1 MAVAGHGITR
11 RSFVVGSLGALA
23 ALSRSP
29 FAFAAPSSTAQYVSR
44 PDLTPPVL
52 SVAKRD
58 PGAADGY
65 VFVAPFAGDKN
76 GTAMIVDDAGNPVW
90 IRQSRSLI
98 MNFRVQQ
105 LDGRP
110 VLTWWEGS
118 VVDGLYEGECVI
130 LDETYEVVKRFAAG
144 NGFLPELHEFLISPA
159 GTALVTINNLVP
171 ADLSPY
177 GGPVDGTLIEGVIQE
192 LDIETGE
199 VLFEWHSLEHVGVE
213 ESSFPVGS
221 QWDYLHL
228 NSIDVD
234 PADGNLVVS
243 ARYSSTVYKLDRST
257 GEVLWRLGGT
267 KSDFALGPGATFWF
281 QHDARVHPGGL
292 LSLFDDGA
300 DGSGPPPEAVSR
312 AIVLALDTDA
322 MTAALVDAY
331 PNPNGAS
338 TVAMGNTQLLAHGG
352 AFVGWGTTPQVSEL
366 AGDGTLLFDA
376 TFPGGAYTYRAFRA
390 QWSGRAQGLPLL
402 AVRRATASAI
412 DVYASWN
419 GATRVAHWQVLGGAA
434 NDSLEP
440 LATSPRTGFETRI
453 RLDEVS
459 THLAV
464 AALDVAGNEL
474 ARSRT
479 LVLL

>member
-1 MAVAGHGITR
+1 MGLGAVAAVSR
-11 RSFVVGSLGALA
+11 PPLALA
-23 ALSRSP
+23 T
-29 FAFAAPSSTAQYVSR
+29 APSPSAQYVSR

-52 SVAKRD
+52 SVTRR
-58 PGAADGY
+58 AAGTAPGY

-76 GTAMIVDDAGNPVW
+76 GTAMIVDDTGEPVW

-105 LDGRP
+105 LNGEP

-118 VVDGLYEGECVI
+118 VVDGLYEGNCVI
-130 LDETYEVVKRFAAG
+130 LDEGYGVVKRLAAG
-144 NGFLPELHEFLISPA
+144 NGFLPELHEFLITPE
-159 GTALVTINNLVP
+159 GTALVTINNPLP
-171 ADLSPY
+171 TDLSPY

-192 LDIETGE
+192 LDISTGR
-199 VLFEWHSLEHVGVE
+199 VLFEWHSLDHVGPD
-213 ESSFPVGS
+213 ESTFPVGS
-221 QWDYLHL
+221 PWDYLHL

-234 PADGNLVVS
+234 PSDGHLVVS
-243 ARYSSTVYKLDRST
+243 ARYSSTVYKLDRTS

-267 KSDFALGPGATFWF
+267 SSDFAIAPEAAFWF

-300 DGSGPPPEAVSR
+300 DGVGDAPEPVSR
-312 AIVLALDTDA
+312 ALVLALDTDA
-322 MTAALVDAY
+322 MTAELLKAY
-331 PNPNGAS
+331 PSPSGAL
-338 TVAMGNTQLLAHGG
+338 TIAMGNTQLLATGG

-376 TFPGGAYTYRAFRA
+376 TFPGGAYTYRAFRS
-390 QWSGRAQGLPLL
+390 QWLGRADGPPLF
-402 AVRRATASAI
+402 AVSRAADSNV

-419 GATRVAHWQVLGGAA
+419 GATRVAGWQVLGGPAA
-434 NDSLEP
+434 DA
-440 LATSPRTGFETRI
+440 LAPIASSPRTGFETRI
-453 RLDEVS
+453 RLDRLS

-464 AALDVAGNEL
+464 SALDAAGKEL
-474 ARSRT
+474 GRSRT